1 MNDYIADITLDLNC
15 ERACQT
21 VSLTQF
27 DKGKRLRFTVTINN
41 APYSLTGCDVVLK
54 GEAPNGTRIAVDC
67 QVENDGTAT
76 VMTDDFTFPVN
87 GFAQGQLVISDSE
100 RSYYTQKFR
109 LFVDNAL
116 DFDVHEDGRYSV
128 LDRLIRQVNLIDEH
142 GGIIVDDE
150 LSSSSTHP
158 VQNKVITQALNGY
171 YRVNTTDQQP
181 DYATCDAKTIYV
193 GAKLGNE
200 RGIII
205 PFFGKDKQMFI
216 GVNGT
221 ICVRHYTGGNDY
233 QDWEPN
239 LSELTANKKTAINS
253 SNQSS
258 TVFFPSIKAVVDY
271 LAENYLNAQYAE
283 DIRYKIEEFGDTA
296 PDPDDEEYPSAIAV
310 WNFVDD
316 AFSKLYIKHGQNSAK
331 ISDLQ
336 AYLGYTSPDILGL
349 CVDLENKRFTRLAGA
364 EELEAGSDFDAFPMY
379 GGRRRCCVANDGTIN
394 AYYGEQGYAE
404 DGTNGQVMVYQ
415 PKFYYRM
422 VPLKLEKQA
431 SGIGY
436 HIRKA
441 NYYVTANPHPGFK
454 LHPLFYDANGNEI
467 DYVLLSAYEGSM
479 YDVSASAYVNDS
491 VDTSVS
497 YGEGDLLCSV
507 AGKKPIS
514 GRLTGVGN
522 KEQFETMAN
531 NLGTGWHLDTI
542 RSISANQLLM
552 MIELGTMN
560 TQPAVGLG
568 VVSLQNNGDYNCSS
582 YTGSTAALGNA
593 TGMATETIAESGG
606 TETANTTNGKLSVSY
621 RGVENP
627 WGNIWKHTNGVNL
640 WGDGTGGAQVFIC
653 DDFSYNESKHDGN
666 YKPAGFSVAND
677 GGYVSAFGY
686 GSEAYD
692 WIILPSE
699 VLGNSSL
706 PVGDDCWCSVNPNNY
721 RIALFGGSWNSS
733 GNAGGFFWSCIYS
746 PTTRAKYTNGRLLYV
761 PTA

>member
-1 MNDYIADITLDLNC
+1 
-15 ERACQT
+15 
-21 VSLTQF
+21 
-27 DKGKRLRFTVTINN
+27 
-41 APYSLTGCDVVLK
+41 
-54 GEAPNGTRIAVDC
+54 
-67 QVENDGTAT
+67 
-76 VMTDDFTFPVN
+76 
-87 GFAQGQLVISDSE
+87 
-100 RSYYTQKFR
+100 
-109 LFVDNAL
+109 
-116 DFDVHEDGRYSV
+116 
-128 LDRLIRQVNLIDEH
+128 
-142 GGIIVDDE
+142 
-150 LSSSSTHP
+150 
-158 VQNKVITQALNGY
+158 
-171 YRVNTTDQQP
+171 
-181 DYATCDAKTIYV
+181 
-193 GAKLGNE
+193 
-200 RGIII
+200 
-205 PFFGKDKQMFI
+205 
-216 GVNGT
+216 
-221 ICVRHYTGGNDY
+221 
-233 QDWEPN
+233 
-239 LSELTANKKTAINS
+239 
-253 SNQSS
+253 
-258 TVFFPSIKAVVDY
+258 
-271 LAENYLNAQYAE
+271 
-283 DIRYKIEEFGDTA
+283 
-296 PDPDDEEYPSAIAV
+296 
-310 WNFVDD
+310 
-316 AFSKLYIKHGQNSAK
+316 
-331 ISDLQ
+331 
-336 AYLGYTSPDILGL
+336 
-349 CVDLENKRFTRLAGA
+349 
-364 EELEAGSDFDAFPMY
+364 
-379 GGRRRCCVANDGTIN
+379 
-394 AYYGEQGYAE
+394 
-404 DGTNGQVMVYQ
+404 
-415 PKFYYRM
+415 M
-422 VPLKLEKQA
+422 VPLKLEKQVP
-431 SGIGY
+431 GIGY

-454 LHPLFYDANGNEI
+454 LHPLFYDANGNEV

-531 NLGTGWHLDTI
+531 NLGTGWHLDTCKAVA
-542 RSISANQLLM
+542 ANQLLM

-568 VVSLQNNGDYNCSS
+568 VVSLQNNGDYNCSA
-582 YTGSTAALGNA
+582 YTGSTASLGNA

-721 RIALFGGSWNSS
+721 KIALFGGSWNSL
-733 GNAGGFFWSCIYS
+733 GNAGGFFWACIYS
-746 PTTRAKYTNGRLLYV
+746 PTTRTKYTNGRLLYV